1 LWNLKIHTNL
11 GRVLESDA
19 VVYFWLKSFHLIGMV
34 VWFAGLFYLVRLYV
48 YHVEATEK
56 PEPAQSILTEQY
68 QIMENRLYR
77 LITTPGMVVTLVMAA
92 GMLVV
97 QPSLLREGWLH
108 IKLLLVGGLVAYHFY
123 CGWLMKQFSA
133 DEYHLSSQQLRTLN
147 EVPTLILVAVVC
159 LAVFK
164 SALPVY
170 SVSLA
175 LLGLTLLILAVIQI
189 YAWKRRQAETPH
201 QDGLSNNST
210 SSEADLEAEPQ

>member
-1 LWNLKIHTNL
+1 
-11 GRVLESDA
+11 
-19 VVYFWLKSFHLIGMV
+19 MV
-34 VWFAGLFYLVRLYV
+34 VWFAGLFYLVRLFV

-68 QIMENRLYR
+68 QVMENRLYR

-108 IKLLLVGGLVAYHFY
+108 MKLLLVGGLVGYHHY
-123 CGWLMKQFSA
+123 CGWLMKQFTGG
-133 DEYHLSSQQLRTLN
+133 EYRHNSQQLRTLN

-170 SVSLA
+170 TVSLV
-175 LLGLTLLILAVIQI
+175 LLALTLLILVVIQI
-189 YAWKRRQAETPH
+189 YARKRRQAEDLPLET
-201 QDGLSNNST
+201 LSTSP
-210 SSEADLEAEPQ
+210 SSEANLEAEPQ